1 MYFES
6 DKVLVESIFE
16 NLVKGLL
23 EAQRTKMENFL
34 LEHFKRQDKENTG
47 LIKINELM
55 ISLKSCDKIKLSK
68 V

>member
-1 MYFES
+1 
-6 DKVLVESIFE
+6 
-16 NLVKGLL
+16 
-23 EAQRTKMENFL
+23 MENFL